1 MFFKTAAPS
10 PALKAIGPASMGMP
24 VIDTNTLRQAAL
36 QNSWQRDQRVARRR
50 LAVRW
55 VLWWLWQ
62 YRYSVLALCA
72 VLAAYLVYRAYPT
85 EQTAAPEPTPA
96 SLEVPASPAAPT
108 GPANPAPSAAPS
120 GVRLRIQP
128 QLLGPTPGSAKQGA
142 VPTDTPTPFQLRP
155 ATQLNIKETKQ

>member
-1 MFFKTAAPS
+1 MLFKTAAPS
-10 PALKAIGPASMGMP
+10 PALKAVGPASMGMP

-62 YRYSVLALCA
+62 YRYGVLALCA
-72 VLAAYLVYRAYPT
+72 VLAAYLVYRFHLT
-85 EQTAAPEPTPA
+85 EQPAAPEPTPA
-96 SLEVPASPAAPT
+96 SL
-108 GPANPAPSAAPS
+108 AAPS
-120 GVRLRIQP
+120 SPAPVAAPSDVRLRIQP

-142 VPTDTPTPFQLRP
+142 VPADTPTPFQLRP